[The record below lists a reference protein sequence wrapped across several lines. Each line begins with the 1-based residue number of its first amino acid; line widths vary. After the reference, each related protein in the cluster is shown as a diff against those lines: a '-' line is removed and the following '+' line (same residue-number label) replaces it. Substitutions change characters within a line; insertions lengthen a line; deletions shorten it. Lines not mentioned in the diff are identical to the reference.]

1 VTPELAA
8 LLAAIGFTV
17 IAVFQ
22 VVIALGAPLGRA
34 AWGGAHIVLPR
45 NLRVASAVAVVIW
58 VVAALVVLDRAG
70 TSIIDL
76 PDAVTS
82 WGTWALV
89 VVLPIGALMNF
100 ASSSPYERFGWGPLA
115 LVLAMLTLILAL
127 S

>member
-100 ASSSPYERFGWGPLA
+100 ASSSPYERFGWGPLG

>member
-70 TSIIDL
+70 TPIIDL
-76 PDAVTS
+76 PDAVTY

>member
-1 VTPELAA
+1 MTPELAA

-70 TSIIDL
+70 TPIIDL